1 MEIKKQLNELTE
13 AELSLL
19 IYKVCTRL
27 NIGFYTYLIEWL
39 NHIKLLNIDTT
50 FYNVVVRDYGHS
62 VAVQSLKF
70 IRFNKGRGTWEDLR
84 HLKTQE

>member
-1 MEIKKQLNELTE
+1 MEIKNQLNELTE

-27 NIGFYTYLIEWL
+27 NIGYYTYLIDWL

-62 VAVQSLKF
+62 TAMQSFTF
-70 IRFNKGRGTWEDLR
+70 IRFCKSSGTWKDLI

>member
-27 NIGFYTYLIEWL
+27 NIGYYTYLIDWL

-50 FYNVVVRDYGHS
+50 FYKVVVRNYGHS
-62 VAVQSLKF
+62 VAVYSLTY
-70 IRFNKGRGTWEDLR
+70 IIFNKGIGTWEDLKY
-84 HLKTQE
+84 LKTQE